1 MARYS
6 AAKIIVR
13 YHIDE
18 PDEVTSDLAALAYR
32 VGRIAVADGW
42 PTTERIGGGISGS
55 SFMRGLA
62 GFSTRGEA
70 AV

>member
-18 PDEVTSDLAALAYR
+18 PDEVTSDPAALAYLMT
-32 VGRIAVADGW
+32 RIQLPSA
-42 PTTERIGGGISGS
+42 
-55 SFMRGLA
+55 
-62 GFSTRGEA
+62 
-70 AV
+70 